1 MIDSHC
7 HLNYIEKSGSV
18 SDLVTN
24 ATENGVHTILNIGTD
39 LKSSLKSVE
48 YSKQFESVFAAVG
61 IHPSDAKHSND
72 AILTEIKELTSEK
85 KVIAVGEI
93 GLDYYRDHSPRDVQR
108 KVFRQQLEMAAE
120 VKLPIVIHTRDAF
133 DDTYEIVRDYAF
145 DIPGGVFH
153 CFPGTVEEAQ
163 KVFDLG
169 FVISVGGI
177 ITYNKA
183 TMADVARQVPLDKI
197 ILETDAPFLAPVPH
211 RGKTNR
217 PALVKY
223 VYKHLAELKQI
234 DVNEVEKTVD
244 RTVQKL
250 FKLVEI
256 FGE

>member
-7 HLNYIEKSGSV
+7 HLNYIEKSGSAA
-18 SDLVTN
+18 DLVAN
-24 ATENGVHTILNIGTD
+24 ATDSGVHTIINIGTD
-39 LKSSLKSVE
+39 LKSSETSVS
-48 YSKQFESVFAAVG
+48 YSKQFDSVYAAVG

-72 AILTEIKELTSEK
+72 KVLAEIKELTLK
-85 KVIAVGEI
+85 NKVVAVGEI

-108 KVFRQQLEMAAE
+108 KVFKQQLEMAVD
-120 VKLPIVIHTRDAF
+120 VKLPIVIHTREAF
-133 DDTYEIVRDYAF
+133 DDTYEIVKDFAF

-153 CFPGTVEEAQ
+153 CFPGTVAQAQ

-177 ITYNKA
+177 ITYKKA
-183 TMADVARQVPLDKI
+183 TMADVAREVPLEKI
-197 ILETDAPFLAPVPH
+197 ILETDAPFLTPVPY

-223 VYKHLAELKQI
+223 VYQHLAELKQI
-234 DVNEVEKTVD
+234 DVTEVEKTVD

-256 FGE
+256 FGD

>member
-18 SDLVTN
+18 ADLVTN
-24 ATENGVHTILNIGTD
+24 AVDNGVHTIINIGTD
-39 LKSSLKSVE
+39 LKSSEQSVE
-48 YSKQFESVFAAVG
+48 YSKQFDSVFAAVG

-72 AILTEIKELTSEK
+72 KILTEIRELTTEK
-85 KVIAVGEI
+85 KVVAIGEI

-108 KVFRQQLEMAAE
+108 KVFKQQLEMAVE
-120 VKLPIVIHTRDAF
+120 VKLPIVIHTREAF
-133 DDTYEIVRDYAF
+133 DDTYEIVKDFAF

-153 CFPGTVEEAQ
+153 CFPGTAEQAQ

-177 ITYNKA
+177 ITYKNA
-183 TMADVARQVPLDKI
+183 TMADVAREVPLEKI
-197 ILETDAPFLAPVPH
+197 ILETDAPFLTPVPY

-223 VYKHLAELKQI
+223 VYRHLAELKQI
-234 DVNEVEKTVD
+234 DVTEVEKTVD

-250 FKLVEI
+250 FKLVET
-256 FGE
+256 FGV